1 MVNSAATEQLA
12 LQPDG
17 SSELSVRPV
26 VNVAKVRQLSPLRY
40 PGGKTWLVPEIRRW
54 LQGLECQPKVFV
66 EPFAGG
72 GIASLTAVIL
82 GHVERA
88 VMSEMDAG
96 VAALWQCILDD
107 SDWMTDRIRNFEPNR
122 ENVVSTLTGNPGS
135 RRELAFQTLVR
146 NRTQRGGIM
155 AGGAGL
161 MKNGENQKGVAS
173 RWYPDTL
180 IARISRIQNFRDR
193 INFVEGDR
201 FNLIHRY
208 QNCPGATFFVDPPYT
223 ASTKRAG
230 RRLYRHNV
238 IDHYALFD
246 LMATVNGPFLMTYD
260 EDGRIVSMAQ
270 RQGFTIDRVA
280 MKNTHHNQMV
290 ELLITGP
297 SNNSRDEI

>member
-1 MVNSAATEQLA
+1 M
-12 LQPDG
+12 
-17 SSELSVRPV
+17 
-26 VNVAKVRQLSPLRY
+26 
-40 PGGKTWLVPEIRRW
+40 VPEIRRW